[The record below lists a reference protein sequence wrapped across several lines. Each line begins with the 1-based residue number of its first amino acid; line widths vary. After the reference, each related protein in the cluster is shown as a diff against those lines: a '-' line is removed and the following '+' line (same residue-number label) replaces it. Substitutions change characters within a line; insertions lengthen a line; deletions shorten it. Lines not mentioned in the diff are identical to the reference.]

1 MTKWILKWNDA
12 CGESNGEEC
21 IDSKEEL
28 KERIEEIKDEYT
40 IEDLEWEAKKAEVC
54 PCCKEWVIK
63 GKVKKKN
70 LLKEYA
76 IDLKER
82 DEQMKRQGAIDEL
95 NTFYGEVIDGRFS
108 GLMILEKKA
117 LRDYV
122 EKRLVELR
130 KE

>member
-82 DEQMKRQGAIDEL
+82 DEQMKRQGAIEMIRKIRTCGYANDMSFGAWL
-95 NTFYGEVIDGRFS
+95 RGID
-108 GLMILEKKA
+108 K
-117 LRDYV
+117 
-122 EKRLVELR
+122 ELR